1 MVEIYYCLFH
11 LTKFLEKMHRGFHF
25 KIEVDFFDKICGSL
39 LDIMDPIN
47 SGTCTNKCDARV
59 IIND

>member
-1 MVEIYYCLFH
+1 
-11 LTKFLEKMHRGFHF
+11 MHRGFHF